1 MGPGS
6 IAQFPTVQ
14 GRANYRIWV
23 QSNFEFTFER
33 LNSFDFTRF
42 LILSKIRN
50 AKKWISLKLK
60 DLKSEMRIQTDFDHI
75 VEQKGVQITLCIV
88 VSDFFAKENLTH
100 VDLWIFPYPWNFGP
114 LRWPTHGSLFIKKT
128 WEEEKYLGTFLPIRC
143 NTLCASA

>member
-114 LRWPTHGSLFIKKT
+114 LHLAYPWVTIYQENVRGGKVFRYFST
-128 WEEEKYLGTFLPIRC
+128 
-143 NTLCASA
+143 N